1 METND
6 NIMIKEYEI
15 LYHDIKEIKIK
26 NLGEKTLDKLKKYGI
41 TRLID
46 FLYHFPRTYED
57 RSNYKKIRD
66 LLNNEYI
73 SIKGEVIE
81 AKVIRTRTY
90 KSMFKIVV
98 SDGYGTIEAVWFKM
112 PYLVNTIKVG
122 MEVLLNGT
130 VKKEYI
136 YKMVNPGY
144 QIIEDNGDINLSIIP
159 VYTLPQSIS
168 QTIYIKIIKQ
178 VIEYYIESL
187 HEIFPIEFI
196 DKFNLPSRIET
207 IKKIHFP
214 EKLDE
219 VYNYKRRIATEEIF
233 ILEMGILQKRFEYES
248 INSVLYNLEDKKNL
262 VKKYLESL
270 KFELTRAQK
279 KVISEIYN
287 DLNSGKISNRLIQ
300 GDVGSGKTVV
310 AIILLL
316 YMIDNGYQG
325 VLMAPTEILAEQHF
339 LGNMDIFNNLG
350 IKIEILTGSV
360 KGKKRKQILDEL
372 EQGVINLIIGTHAL
386 IEDNVKFKKL
396 GLVVIDEQHK
406 FGVEQRKKLRE
417 KGIISNIAV
426 MSATPIPRSLALSI
440 YGDLDVSIIDE
451 LPPNR
456 KDIKTKWINS
466 ENLKEKMFN
475 FLKTKLEEGRQIYF
489 VTPLIEETETGKW
502 YSTEDVYNMI
512 SEKGFGKYNI
522 GILHGKMK
530 SEEKDAI
537 MTNFKKHKLDILI
550 STTVIE
556 VGVDVPNAA
565 IMVIIDSNK
574 FGLSQLHQLRGRVGR
589 GEHQSYCFLVTNTTN
604 EVSIERMKIMEKTN
618 DGFKI
623 AEEDLKLRKSGEIF
637 GKKQS
642 GISDIKYVDVVRD
655 IKLIKNVR
663 DEVINYLKKTK
674 GVVENPILKIEITEK
689 FNKDKE
695 NNNE

>member
-339 LGNMDIFNNLG
+339 LGNMDIFYNLG

>member
-1 METND
+1 M
-6 NIMIKEYEI
+6 MIKEYEI